1 MGKQN
6 IKANIAKHRE
16 ALEKMALDIWAKPE
30 AGFREFNATKLQQDY
45 LKNMGAKIT
54 SPVDVVETAFIA
66 EYGSG
71 KPIIGILGEFDAL
84 PGLSQKAGL
93 TVQDP
98 LEPGAYG
105 HACGHNLLGTAG
117 VLAFAALMD
126 TMKEENLP
134 GTLRFYACPAEENLS
149 GKSYMARAGV
159 FNDLDCCLTYHPGNQ
174 DAVSGGSNNAYTLME
189 FYFKGIPAH
198 AGGAPWLGRSALDA
212 VELMNVGCHSLREH
226 IIDGGRRH

>member
-6 IKANIAKHRE
+6 IKVNIEKHRE

-126 TMKEENLP
+126 TMKEDNIP

-159 FNDLDCCLTYHPGNQ
+159 FNDLDCCLTYHPSNQ
-174 DAVSGGSNNAYTLME
+174 DAVSGS
-189 FYFKGIPAH
+189 
-198 AGGAPWLGRSALDA
+198 
-212 VELMNVGCHSLREH
+212 
-226 IIDGGRRH
+226 RRADERGL

>member
-149 GKSYMARAGV
+149 GKSPIY
-159 FNDLDCCLTYHPGNQ
+159 
-174 DAVSGGSNNAYTLME
+174 S
-189 FYFKGIPAH
+189 PA
-198 AGGAPWLGRSALDA
+198 ALLPT
-212 VELMNVGCHSLREH
+212 VYRVNL
-226 IIDGGRRH
+226 

>member
-93 TVQDP
+93 FRTRWSRVLMVTPAVITCWVQPVYWHSP
-98 LEPGAYG
+98 L
-105 HACGHNLLGTAG
+105 
-117 VLAFAALMD
+117 
-126 TMKEENLP
+126 
-134 GTLRFYACPAEENLS
+134 
-149 GKSYMARAGV
+149 
-159 FNDLDCCLTYHPGNQ
+159 
-174 DAVSGGSNNAYTLME
+174 
-189 FYFKGIPAH
+189 
-198 AGGAPWLGRSALDA
+198 
-212 VELMNVGCHSLREH
+212 
-226 IIDGGRRH
+226 

>member
-84 PGLSQKAGL
+84 ARSEPEGRPDCSGPAG
-93 TVQDP
+93 
-98 LEPGAYG
+98 
-105 HACGHNLLGTAG
+105 AG
-117 VLAFAALMD
+117 CLWSR
-126 TMKEENLP
+126 
-134 GTLRFYACPAEENLS
+134 LRS
-149 GKSYMARAGV
+149 
-159 FNDLDCCLTYHPGNQ
+159 
-174 DAVSGGSNNAYTLME
+174 
-189 FYFKGIPAH
+189 
-198 AGGAPWLGRSALDA
+198 
-212 VELMNVGCHSLREH
+212 
-226 IIDGGRRH
+226 

>member
-6 IKANIAKHRE
+6 IKVNIEKHRE

-30 AGFREFNATKLQQDY
+30 AGFREFNATKVQQDY
-45 LKNMGAKIT
+45 LRNMGAKIT

-93 TVQDP
+93 TVQEP
-98 LEPGAYG
+98 LEEGAYG
-105 HACGHNLLGTAG
+105 HACGHNLLGAAG

-126 TMKEENLP
+126 TMKEDNIP

-149 GKSYMARAGV
+149 GKS
-159 FNDLDCCLTYHPGNQ
+159 
-174 DAVSGGSNNAYTLME
+174 
-189 FYFKGIPAH
+189 
-198 AGGAPWLGRSALDA
+198 
-212 VELMNVGCHSLREH
+212 
-226 IIDGGRRH
+226 